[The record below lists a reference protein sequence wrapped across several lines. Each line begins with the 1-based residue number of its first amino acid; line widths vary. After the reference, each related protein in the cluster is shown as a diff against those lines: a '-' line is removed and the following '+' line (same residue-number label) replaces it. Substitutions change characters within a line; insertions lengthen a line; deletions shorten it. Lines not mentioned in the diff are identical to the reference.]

1 MEIETYNQL
10 GRQIRN
16 TLTERY
22 GAGEADA
29 MTLLIFHALKGWDRT
44 AMIINGDLPVSERM
58 KTRVEEIMSRLE
70 QEEPIQYILGEARFY
85 GMDFKVTP
93 ATLIPRPETAELVDL
108 IVKRNGDHKDL
119 RVLDIGTGSGAIA
132 IALSR
137 NLPFSSVTGID
148 ISAEALTVARENAE
162 RLHARIQLKEEDIF
176 SYEPKKRSLDIIVSN
191 PPYIAEEERDAME
204 RNVKDYE
211 PESALFVPDA
221 EPLIYYNRI
230 AEIGI
235 RALTPRG
242 KIYFEINPRFAAPM
256 KEMMHNY
263 GYCEIEIIRDAYG
276 KHRMLAAQRTTL
288 K

>member
-1 MEIETYNQL
+1 LKIETYNQL
-10 GRQIRN
+10 GRHIRSV
-16 TLTERY
+16 LTERY

-44 AMIINGDLPVSERM
+44 AMIINGDMPASERM
-58 KTRVEEIMSRLE
+58 LTRVEEILSRLE

-85 GMDFKVTP
+85 GMDFKVNR

-108 IVKRNGDHKDL
+108 IVQRDGNRKDL

-132 IALSR
+132 VALSR
-137 NLPFSSVTGID
+137 NLPFSIVTGID
-148 ISAEALTVARENAE
+148 ISAEALAVAHENAE
-162 RLHARIQLKEEDIF
+162 RLHAHIKLKEEDIF
-176 SYEPKKRSLDIIVSN
+176 CYVPAKRSLDIIVSN

-235 RALTPRG
+235 RALAPQG

-263 GYCEIEIIRDAYG
+263 GYCEIEIIRDSFG
-276 KHRMLAAQRTTL
+276 KNRILTAQR
-288 K
+288 